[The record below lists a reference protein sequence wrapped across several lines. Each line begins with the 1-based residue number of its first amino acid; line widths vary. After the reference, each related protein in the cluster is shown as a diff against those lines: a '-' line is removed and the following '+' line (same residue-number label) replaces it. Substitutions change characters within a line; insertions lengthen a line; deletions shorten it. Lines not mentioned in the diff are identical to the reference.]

1 MGTVRWRWKDD
12 TGKQHTTDVH
22 DVLLF
27 PHSPVNSLSITA
39 LTEQF
44 NDNEGTGIDTKR
56 SKSLFYWKEN
66 KFQRTIHHPSSN
78 LPELP
83 INEGFTIA
91 SLFSKMVGMKVCLTK
106 QHCHCHN
113 VHLIPDDQEPAT
125 SLELSDQMFHV
136 GETLLYLNAGHTS
149 YVRVEKIYLDDD
161 ATLRIQVRTKNDE
174 IIETTKE
181 SLRSPTDPDIG
192 WIPASIPEKEATA
205 STLSEEDIK
214 KISDPVTLSP
224 LQEEFLA
231 LHERLWHLPFSVM
244 FRLVKLGFLPLKFRK
259 LKNKAPPCVSCL
271 LG

>member
-27 PHSPVNSLSITA
+27 PQSPVNILSITA
-39 LTEQF
+39 LAEQF
-44 NDNEGTGIDTKR
+44 NNDKGTGIDTKQ

-91 SLFSKMVGMKVCLTK
+91 SLFSKMVGIKVCLTK

-136 GETLLYLNAGHTS
+136 GETLLYLNAGHTA
-149 YVRVEKIYLDDD
+149 YV
-161 ATLRIQVRTKNDE
+161 
-174 IIETTKE
+174 
-181 SLRSPTDPDIG
+181 
-192 WIPASIPEKEATA
+192 
-205 STLSEEDIK
+205 
-214 KISDPVTLSP
+214 
-224 LQEEFLA
+224 
-231 LHERLWHLPFSVM
+231 
-244 FRLVKLGFLPLKFRK
+244 
-259 LKNKAPPCVSCL
+259 
-271 LG
+271 